1 LKSEDILKHRDTE
14 NTEKE
19 RGKRGEV
26 EGGFI
31 ARVGSLVR
39 RITVQEI
46 RDALGALGEARV
58 SVESPVLFVFGRLA
72 RS

>member
-26 EGGFI
+26 ERGSRGGK
-31 ARVGSLVR
+31 
-39 RITVQEI
+39 
-46 RDALGALGEARV
+46 
-58 SVESPVLFVFGRLA
+58 
-72 RS
+72 